1 MFSFPVIYLPH
12 FSHRSTINSDRGL
25 NQFLSKPVEVFYIGL
40 RLGNCMYQTVIPIPL
55 LIFNYIFFSVSQNI
69 GSYFN
74 FFFPS
79 ENHLGRTLHFSIP
92 ESSMSNGRKKIENVT
107 EKTPRN
113 DLYIFLFCIT
123 IHNVLQTSS

>member
-1 MFSFPVIYLPH
+1 
-12 FSHRSTINSDRGL
+12 
-25 NQFLSKPVEVFYIGL
+25 
-40 RLGNCMYQTVIPIPL
+40 MYQTVIPIPL

-92 ESSMSNGRKKIENVT
+92 ESSMSNGGKKL
-107 EKTPRN
+107 KMSLKR
-113 DLYIFLFCIT
+113 
-123 IHNVLQTSS
+123 LQEMIYTYFYSA